1 MCVMVCMQR
10 SEENLQVSVLFFN
23 MWVLGLKLMLSASGD
38 SIFTHRD
45 ISLAHFVGSI
55 KGLEGFK
62 IKDTLELLVKK
73 R

>member
-1 MCVMVCMQR
+1 MCAMVCMQR

-55 KGLEGFK
+55 KGLRRLQ
-62 IKDTLELLVKK
+62 DK
-73 R
+73 RHPRAPR